1 MTSQKRYFF
10 RIYIP
15 AFLFSMLLTKLVDK
29 SLTFAEIKKTL
40 LVTYPIW
47 FAYLLDSAIYIFLS
61 FSFFILGCLFAEALP
76 KLWEKS
82 PINKHVGALNTHSIF
97 FERLVYATLFILGC
111 FAVFY
116 PFLDVIS
123 DSYNVNFSL
132 GDALESIF
140 SGIFLAV
147 LFFLLREKVFG
158 YPDLNN
164 QWFLKS
170 VTEKSA
176 FNPYKGMELHHQLFL
191 VQDKSQIK
199 GTAEK
204 YYEDSSIGKKGNHIL
219 HYSAGNRRRAYIEGT
234 IQKNYFGPDILILH
248 AIEEGEKRQS
258 TIYCRIELKRKW
270 LIGDYDFSKKG
281 QFYSMVSSQEGYV
294 VLSKTIFERKKHS
307 IDEKFLKK
315 EIKTNKKSFYVKL
328 LTFIRASK

>member
-10 RIYIP
+10 RVYIP
-15 AFLFSMLLTKLVDK
+15 AFLFSTLLTKLVDK
-29 SLTFAEIKKTL
+29 SLTLAEIKKTL
-40 LVTYPIW
+40 SVIYPNW
-47 FAYLLDSAIYIFLS
+47 FAYLLDSAIYVFLS
-61 FSFFILGCLFAEALP
+61 FAFFLLGCLFADALP

-82 PINKHVGALNTHSIF
+82 PINKHVGSLNTHSIVF
-97 FERLVYATLFILGC
+97 DRVFYIALFMLGV

-116 PFLDVIS
+116 PFLDLIS
-123 DSYNVNFSL
+123 KSYNDNFSL
-132 GDALESIF
+132 GDTLESVF
-140 SGIFLAV
+140 SGIFLAI

-158 YPDLNN
+158 YPDLND
-164 QWFLKS
+164 QWYLKS

-176 FNPYKGMELHHQLFL
+176 YNPYKGMELHHQLFL

-204 YYEDSSIGKKGNHIL
+204 YYEDSSIGKKGDHIL

-270 LIGDYDFSKKG
+270 LIGDYDFSRNG
-281 QFYSMVSSQEGYV
+281 LFYSMVSSQEGYV
-294 VLSKTIFERKKHS
+294 ILSKEKFTMKDPC

-315 EIKTNKKSFYVKL
+315 EVKTDKKSSYLKF
-328 LTFIRASK
+328 LTLIRASK

>member
-1 MTSQKRYFF
+1 M
-10 RIYIP
+10 
-15 AFLFSMLLTKLVDK
+15 
-29 SLTFAEIKKTL
+29 
-40 LVTYPIW
+40 
-47 FAYLLDSAIYIFLS
+47 
-61 FSFFILGCLFAEALP
+61 
-76 KLWEKS
+76 
-82 PINKHVGALNTHSIF
+82 
-97 FERLVYATLFILGC
+97 FILGC

-123 DSYNVNFSL
+123 DSYKVNFSL

-204 YYEDSSIGKKGNHIL
+204 YYEDSSIGKKGDHIL

-294 VLSKTIFERKKHS
+294 VLSKTIFEMKEHS
-307 IDEKFLKK
+307 IDEKFLK
-315 EIKTNKKSFYVKL
+315 EETKTNNKAFYLKL

>member
-10 RIYIP
+10 RRYIC
-15 AFLFSMLLTKLVDK
+15 ALLFSMFLTKLVDK
-29 SLTFAEIKKTL
+29 SLTFTEIKKTL
-40 LVTYPIW
+40 LVAYPNW
-47 FAYLLDSAIYIFLS
+47 FACLLDSFIYVSLS
-61 FSFFILGCLFAEALP
+61 FSFFILGCFFVKTLS

-82 PINKHVGALNTHSIF
+82 QTNKHVEALNVHSIVF
-97 FERLVYATLFILGC
+97 QKLVYITLFILVC

-116 PFLDVIS
+116 PFLDLIS
-123 DSYNVNFSL
+123 QSYEHNFSL
-132 GDALESIF
+132 GDALESVF

-147 LFFLLREKVFG
+147 LFFLLREKIFG
-158 YPDLNN
+158 YPDLND
-164 QWFLKS
+164 QWYLKS

-176 FNPYKGMELHHQLFL
+176 YNPYKGMELHHQLFL
-191 VQDKSQIK
+191 VQDKSKIK

-204 YYEDSSIGKKGNHIL
+204 YYEDSSIGKKGDHIL

-294 VLSKTIFERKKHS
+294 VLSKTIFERKEHS
-307 IDEKFLKK
+307 IDEKFLQKK
-315 EIKTNKKSFYVKL
+315 IKINEKPLHLKL
-328 LTFIRASK
+328 LTFIRAIK